1 MKREEKMEE
10 TEGSD
15 ERGEPVEEWIRRRT
29 GREKKRE
36 GINGTKERRRAQ
48 GRDRA

>member
-1 MKREEKMEE
+1 MKREEKTEE

-15 ERGEPVEEWIRRRT
+15 ERGEPVEEWICRRT

-36 GINGTKERRRAQ
+36 GINGTEREEESA
-48 GRDRA
+48 G

>member
-10 TEGSD
+10 SERSD
-15 ERGEPVEEWIRRRT
+15 KKGEPAEEWIRRRT

-36 GINGTKERRRAQ
+36 GINGTEREEESA
-48 GRDRA
+48 G